1 MALSRTPGPEGL
13 RDSAEAIDP
22 EAPARTLSPLPGPI
36 GLWIKPKILMAPKAA
51 SSHQFGITV
60 HQKSQISAQA
70 WVKKINDSDD
80 VPDYFKEQIKSRGNV
95 IHLTNPK
102 KFKVP
107 TNVIP
112 KDWLPDWLPAFS
124 VEEWEMTT
132 GCLEISVKKD
142 DSAGPLITVVHNPDL
157 SSGETI
163 DGFTQYTMTVSSRGS
178 KSVAIE
184 RGNTLPTGVTLKT
197 GRKLIAVANRIALS
211 LGEKITMFKF
221 EDFELL
227 EVWFHEIACHAGR
240 NTNGMPDL
248 HGDKDVE
255 SCASDIEGMFPKATT
270 VSKVFVGIQG
280 FLKAQ

>member
-1 MALSRTPGPEGL
+1 MALSRTPDPGGL
-13 RDSAEAIDP
+13 RSQAIDSGTLARMP
-22 EAPARTLSPLPGPI
+22 SPPPGSTGLEIKLPVLMVPKVAAP
-36 GLWIKPKILMAPKAA
+36 
-51 SSHQFGITV
+51 HQLGIAV
-60 HQKSQISAQA
+60 HQASQISAQD

-80 VPDYFKEQIKSRGNV
+80 VPDYFKEQIKSKGNV
-95 IHLTNPK
+95 VYVTNPK

-112 KDWLPDWLPAFS
+112 KDWLSDWLSAFM

-132 GCLEISVKKD
+132 GSLDFSVKKG
-142 DSAGPLITVVHNPDL
+142 DSAGPFITVVHNPDL

-163 DGFTQYTMTVSSRGS
+163 DGFTKYTMTVTSRGT
-178 KSVAIE
+178 KSVSIE

-211 LGEKITMFKF
+211 LGDKTKIFKF
-221 EDFELL
+221 EDSELL

-240 NTNGMPDL
+240 NTNGKPDV

-255 SCASDIEGMFPKATT
+255 SCASDIAAMFPKPTT
-270 VSKVFVGIQG
+270 VSKVFVEIQG
-280 FLKAQ
+280 FLK

>member
-1 MALSRTPGPEGL
+1 MALSRTPDPGGL
-13 RDSAEAIDP
+13 RSQAIDSGTLARMP
-22 EAPARTLSPLPGPI
+22 SPPPGSTGLGIKLPVLMVPKVAAP
-36 GLWIKPKILMAPKAA
+36 
-51 SSHQFGITV
+51 HQLGIAV
-60 HQKSQISAQA
+60 HQASQISAQD

-80 VPDYFKEQIKSRGNV
+80 VPDYFKEQIKSKGNV
-95 IHLTNPK
+95 IYVTNPK

-112 KDWLPDWLPAFS
+112 KDWLSDWLSAFI

-132 GCLEISVKKD
+132 GSLDFSVKKG

-163 DGFTQYTMTVSSRGS
+163 DGFTKYTMTVTSRGT
-178 KSVAIE
+178 KSVALE

-211 LGEKITMFKF
+211 LGDKTKIFKF
-221 EDFELL
+221 EDSELL

-240 NTNGMPDL
+240 NTNGKPDV

-255 SCASDIEGMFPKATT
+255 SCASDIGAMFPKPTT
-270 VSKVFVGIQG
+270 VSKVFVEIEG
-280 FLKAQ
+280 FLK

>member
-1 MALSRTPGPEGL
+1 MALSRTPDPGGL
-13 RDSAEAIDP
+13 RSQAIDSGTLARMP
-22 EAPARTLSPLPGPI
+22 SPPPGSTGLGIKLPVLMVPKVAAP
-36 GLWIKPKILMAPKAA
+36 
-51 SSHQFGITV
+51 HQLGIAV
-60 HQKSQISAQA
+60 HQASQISAQD

-80 VPDYFKEQIKSRGNV
+80 VPDYFKEQIKSKGNV
-95 IHLTNPK
+95 IYVTNPK

-112 KDWLPDWLPAFS
+112 KDWLSDWLSAFI

-132 GCLEISVKKD
+132 GSLDFSVKKG

-163 DGFTQYTMTVSSRGS
+163 DGFTKYTMTVTSRGT
-178 KSVAIE
+178 KSVSVE

-211 LGEKITMFKF
+211 LGDKTKIFKF
-221 EDFELL
+221 EDSELL

-240 NTNGMPDL
+240 NTNGKPDV

-255 SCASDIEGMFPKATT
+255 SCASDIAAMFPKPTT
-270 VSKVFVGIQG
+270 VSKVFVEIQG
-280 FLKAQ
+280 FLK